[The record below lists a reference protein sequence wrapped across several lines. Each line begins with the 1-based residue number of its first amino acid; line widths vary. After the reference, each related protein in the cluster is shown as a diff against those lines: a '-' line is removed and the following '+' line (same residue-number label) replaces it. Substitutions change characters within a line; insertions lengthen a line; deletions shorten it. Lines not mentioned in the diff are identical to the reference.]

1 MKYSILTASILLA
14 TAAVNPA
21 AAAVSEK
28 DVAKQYTTVAHAVF
42 QDALT
47 TAENLDAAVDKL
59 VANPSEQTLADAKAA
74 WKAARVPYQQSE
86 VFRFGN
92 TIVDDWEGQ
101 LNAWPLDEGLIDY
114 VAQDYT
120 HELGNPGAN
129 LNIIASKSLKVGGET
144 LDATNITPDLLA
156 SLNELGGSEANVA
169 TGYHAIEFLLWG
181 QDLHGTDAGAGER
194 PYTDFVEGKNCTGNN
209 CDRRVQYL
217 QAATDLLIADLKE
230 MEQQWAPG
238 QKDNYAA
245 KFQSLPAKQAL
256 TRILYGMGSLS
267 LGELAGERMKVALE
281 ANSPED
287 EHDCFSDNTHF
298 SHFYNWKGIE
308 NVYFGKYTSSEDKTV
323 EGTSLADLVA
333 ESNPKLSED
342 IQAALKDAEKQLK
355 TMVRYAEKDG
365 MKFDQM
371 IGAGNEEGAQI
382 IRNSI
387 QALVL
392 QTQYIEE
399 VAGALGIDNLNP
411 DTADHDF

>member
-156 SLNELGGSEANVA
+156 SLNELGGSV
-169 TGYHAIEFLLWG
+169 
-181 QDLHGTDAGAGER
+181 DLSGTFNSSFG
-194 PYTDFVEGKNCTGNN
+194 
-209 CDRRVQYL
+209 L
-217 QAATDLLIADLKE
+217 
-230 MEQQWAPG
+230 
-238 QKDNYAA
+238 
-245 KFQSLPAKQAL
+245 
-256 TRILYGMGSLS
+256 SLS
-267 LGELAGERMKVALE
+267 RGGSRDITPPISPTASRH
-281 ANSPED
+281 NSGG
-287 EHDCFSDNTHF
+287 FR
-298 SHFYNWKGIE
+298 SHF
-308 NVYFGKYTSSEDKTV
+308 TSSFVRWVDVGLTV
-323 EGTSLADLVA
+323 LPLLLQFAVGVAFAVGTRFCFVCRSCC
-333 ESNPKLSED
+333 S
-342 IQAALKDAEKQLK
+342 LKDSCSVVLVCECGCGCAMLLHCNG
-355 TMVRYAEKDG
+355 YCDG
-365 MKFDQM
+365 STPYHLLCWF
-371 IGAGNEEGAQI
+371 G
-382 IRNSI
+382 
-387 QALVL
+387 
-392 QTQYIEE
+392 
-399 VAGALGIDNLNP
+399 
-411 DTADHDF
+411 